1 MKNML
6 NEFKDF
12 INKGNLVALAIAF
25 LMAQAFAPVVGAFAD
40 GVIMNII
47 SAIFGKPT
55 FDDIVID
62 IGDGAIL
69 IGTLLTAIVNFLIV
83 AAVCFLIVKAY
94 DKWQKKEEAAPA
106 GPSEVELLTE
116 IRDSLRNR

>member
-47 SAIFGKPT
+47 AAIFGKPT
-55 FDDIVID
+55 FDDVVID

-69 IGTLLTAIVNFLIV
+69 IGTLFTAIINFLIV

>member
-25 LMAQAFAPVVGAFAD
+25 LMAGAFGPVVQAFAN

-47 SAIFGKPT
+47 AAIVGKPN
-55 FDDIVID
+55 FDSVVIG
-62 IGDGAIL
+62 IGDSDIL
-69 IGTLLTAIVNFLIV
+69 IGTVITAFINFLIV

-94 DKWQKKEEAAPA
+94 DKWQKKEEAAAA